1 MKTDHW
7 QKIMDICRYCNV
19 SFNDIIPCR
28 RKHHSKTSMMAAR
41 MATLTY
47 LKRSGMTHSQIEFNT
62 GIIIHLDT
70 KNKYRHLVEE
80 SKGLKKLIGI

>member
-47 LKRSGMTHSQIEFNT
+47 LKRSGMTHSQIESNI
-62 GIIIHLDT
+62 GILTDYYT
-70 KNKYRHLVEE
+70 SKKYRHLVEE